1 MILIHMSKFSIEK
14 YKDIPLS
21 KENMKKK
28 NIFFLYKNS
37 DCSTSPYS
45 NSLDSFEPNKCL
57 NNSPSIELNKNDE
70 NYANNKDIFD
80 IKDSNEGN
88 NSINF
93 LGKKTK
99 VSFCI
104 TKKSKHNPIF
114 YISKIMKDKDHLFF
128 HKDHNREIRKIS
140 QKKKLFQ
147 TYKFFYQ
154 DDSIKNTNR
163 GKWSYE
169 EHIRFIESFVNY
181 GKKWKI
187 IQKYIGT
194 RSCNQII
201 SHAQKFFL
209 RLKEL
214 KSDKYCFNF
223 KNNNIQSLS
232 DVINIIAR
240 SNKTGKNDKKYI
252 IDTLID
258 LTELNIRTRRK
269 KYSKRKKYN
278 FMVKIQKMQKEMALN
293 DKASKIDDEL
303 LNKINAN
310 NKHLEFDDF
319 ISDNDLINDEAEDE
333 VIISDKNSYLEDKYI
348 NNDNLLESR
357 DKEKNTINNNEEIN
371 FGQNYNCNYKN
382 KENPKNQNFI
392 DINNTL
398 LLSDSSKSF
407 KMDSLSVEPVGDV
420 FKKNIESTF
429 FKFMN

>member
-1 MILIHMSKFSIEK
+1 MSKFSIEK

-293 DKASKIDDEL
+293 DKISKIDDEL
-303 LNKINAN
+303 LNKINNN
-310 NKHLEFDDF
+310 NKNLEFDDF
-319 ISDNDLINDEAEDE
+319 ISSNDLIKDEVE
-333 VIISDKNSYLEDKYI
+333 VIIPDKNSYLEERYI
-348 NNDNLLESR
+348 YNDSFLES
-357 DKEKNTINNNEEIN
+357 
-371 FGQNYNCNYKN
+371 QNYNSNYKN
-382 KENPKNQNFI
+382 KNNSINQNII
-392 DINNTL
+392 DNNNSP
-398 LLSDSSKSF
+398 LLSDKSKSF
-407 KMDSLSVEPVGDV
+407 QMNSVSAEPVGGV

-429 FKFMN
+429 FKFIN

>member
-1 MILIHMSKFSIEK
+1 MNRFSIENS
-14 YKDIPLS
+14 KDIPSS
-21 KENMKKK
+21 KENTEKKK
-28 NIFFLYKNS
+28 LFYLFKNS
-37 DCSTSPYS
+37 NNSTLSRP
-45 NSLDSFEPNKCL
+45 NSLDSFEQNSNINYL
-57 NNSPSIELNKNDE
+57 INNASIELGKNYD
-70 NYANNKDIFD
+70 NYVNNKDLLD
-80 IKDSNEGN
+80 IKVTNEAN
-88 NSINF
+88 NNINF
-93 LGKKTK
+93 LGNKTK

-104 TKKSKHNPIF
+104 TKKAKQKPIF
-114 YISKIMKDKDHLFF
+114 FISKFMKHKDNLFF
-128 HKDHNREIRKIS
+128 KKVQNKDIRKIC

-169 EHIRFIESFVNY
+169 EHIKFIESFVNY
-181 GKKWKI
+181 GNKWKI

-223 KNNNIQSLS
+223 KKNNIQSLS
-232 DVINIIAR
+232 NVINIIAR
-240 SNKTGKNDKKYI
+240 SNKTGENDKKYI
-252 IDTLID
+252 IDALID
-258 LTELNIRTRRK
+258 LTDLNLRTRRK
-269 KYSKRKKYN
+269 KYLKRKKYN
-278 FMVKIQKMQKEMALN
+278 FMVKIQKELALN
-293 DKASKIDDEL
+293 DKESKIEDEL
-303 LNKINAN
+303 LNKINSN
-310 NKHLEFDDF
+310 NKNLEFDDF
-319 ISDNDLINDEAEDE
+319 SSGIDLINDEAEDE
-333 VIISDKNSYLEDKYI
+333 FLIPEKISHLEEKYI
-348 NNDNLLESR
+348 SNESLLESR

-382 KENPKNQNFI
+382 KENPKNQNFF